1 MWVDPTDDP
10 REALDAAATDERST
24 VLGYLRRYRLTLE
37 MKCADLDA
45 EQMARRS
52 VPPSPLSLLGLVRH
66 MAAVERHWF
75 RRVMA
80 DVPAPRL
87 YGETPGDDADFHG
100 AAADPAIVA
109 EAWWAWRE
117 EVEFAEQFVAATPDL
132 GTLGK
137 GRAVPL
143 RDVLVHMV
151 EEYARHCGHAD
162 LLRECIDGRV
172 GQ

>member
-1 MWVDPTDDP
+1 MTESEQTPERWTRASVYPDMWVDPAEDP
-10 REALDAAATDERST
+10 REAVDASARDERST

-80 DVPAPRL
+80 DVPATRL
-87 YGETPGDDADFHG
+87 YGENPGDDADFHG
-100 AAADPAIVA
+100 
-109 EAWWAWRE
+109 
-117 EVEFAEQFVAATPDL
+117 VAA
-132 GTLGK
+132 
-137 GRAVPL
+137 
-143 RDVLVHMV
+143 
-151 EEYARHCGHAD
+151 
-162 LLRECIDGRV
+162 
-172 GQ
+172 